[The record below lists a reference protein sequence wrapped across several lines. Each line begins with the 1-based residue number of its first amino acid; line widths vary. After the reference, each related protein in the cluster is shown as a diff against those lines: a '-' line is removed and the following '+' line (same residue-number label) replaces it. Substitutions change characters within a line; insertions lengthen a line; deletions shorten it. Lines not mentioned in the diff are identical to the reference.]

1 MEKKSEIV
9 IKLRKAAR
17 AGRLCCR
24 FTPEEAHRVVR
35 SSSEQSIRT
44 FLPKHRNGNPGGYKA
59 YFRRL
64 VVYELLK

>member
-9 IKLRKAAR
+9 TKLRRATR
-17 AGRLCCR
+17 AGRLCGR
-24 FTPEEAHRVVR
+24 FTPGEAHKVVR
-35 SSSEQSIRT
+35 LSSERSIRT
-44 FLPKHRNGNPGGYKA
+44 FLPKHRRGNPGGHKP